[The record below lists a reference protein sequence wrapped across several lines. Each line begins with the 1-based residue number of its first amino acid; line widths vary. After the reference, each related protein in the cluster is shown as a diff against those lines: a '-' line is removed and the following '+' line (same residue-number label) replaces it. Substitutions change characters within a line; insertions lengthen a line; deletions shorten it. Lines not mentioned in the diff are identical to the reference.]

1 MIDVIGAIVLTAFAV
16 ASPGTLIL
24 AGPVGA
30 VTARRLAA
38 GVAAWF
44 VLVAGL
50 AAAGFFSAASP
61 VGIPAIAA
69 AALAPVV
76 AVALGAARRS
86 TVRRLALGIPVAAL
100 VAVHASRMLGVFF
113 VWLHAEGRLPWTFAN
128 YAGWGDIAVGA
139 LAVPVAWMAH
149 RRAAG
154 WRPAALAWNTFGL
167 VDAVMAL
174 AIGMG
179 SAATSP
185 VRFIHE
191 SPDTGAMGTLP
202 WLLIPAFL
210 MPLYL
215 LTHLAVFARLAA
227 SEGRD
232 AADA

>member
-1 MIDVIGAIVLTAFAV
+1 MIDVIGAIVLTALAV

-86 TVRRLALGIPVAAL
+86 TVRRLAL
-100 VAVHASRMLGVFF
+100 R
-113 VWLHAEGRLPWTFAN
+113 
-128 YAGWGDIAVGA
+128 
-139 LAVPVAWMAH
+139 
-149 RRAAG
+149 
-154 WRPAALAWNTFGL
+154 
-167 VDAVMAL
+167 
-174 AIGMG
+174 
-179 SAATSP
+179 
-185 VRFIHE
+185 
-191 SPDTGAMGTLP
+191 
-202 WLLIPAFL
+202 
-210 MPLYL
+210 
-215 LTHLAVFARLAA
+215 
-227 SEGRD
+227 
-232 AADA
+232 